1 MKTLKG
7 KAGKINNLIVQRLWP
22 LPFSGQMPLRVPF
35 CASLALLKTAKV
47 KGLEEGHGSL
57 AEHEGSWT
65 QEEPWQASPF
75 HSLLLCSKNVSTG
88 PVPILRG
95 QVGVGTS
102 CFLRFFLFLSCC
114 FFFNLNDPLFWG
126 PLVMWK
132 ILLPTSLFHDRSCIS
147 FNFVTRMNLIYGD
160 RNQIVATF
168 GVGTDLGEEARGNL
182 GVLKMFKILI

>member
-1 MKTLKG
+1 MKKRRNDELHDSFITLLWEPLPFASPELTKLRWPRIMKTLKG

-65 QEEPWQASPF
+65 QEEPWHASPF
-75 HSLLLCSKNVSTG
+75 HSLLLCSKNVPNG

-102 CFLRFFLFLSCC
+102 CFLRFFLFLSC
-114 FFFNLNDPLFWG
+114 FFF
-126 PLVMWK
+126 
-132 ILLPTSLFHDRSCIS
+132 
-147 FNFVTRMNLIYGD
+147 LIWM
-160 RNQIVATF
+160 TPF
-168 GVGTDLGEEARGNL
+168 SEARL
-182 GVLKMFKILI
+182 SCEKYYCPLPSSMTEAVFLLTL